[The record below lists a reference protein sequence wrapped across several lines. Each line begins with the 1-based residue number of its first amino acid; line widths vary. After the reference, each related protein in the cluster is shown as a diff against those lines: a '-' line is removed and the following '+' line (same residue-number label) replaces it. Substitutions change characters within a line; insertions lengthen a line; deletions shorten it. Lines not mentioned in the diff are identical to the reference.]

1 VILLKGSLT
10 MTHLLFPLLTPVLE
24 HPHGIRQVYFA
35 GAQHSVPEL
44 SYQVDFPRLELIL
57 EGEQMMKCE
66 DEQGNNQ
73 DVRMLAGDVLFVP
86 AKGWNSP
93 QWQEPVRTLTLLF
106 GKQQLGFSLLNWD
119 GAQFT
124 SGEKG
129 NVGRRGP
136 RVGAFMLQALNEL
149 AWHRSDQTTAQF
161 LVKGLL
167 SHALDLF
174 SSFVK
179 TASRSQ
185 ALFEAVRQYIE
196 EHYREPLTRDS
207 VAKAFY
213 ISPNYLSHLFQKSG
227 GIGLN
232 EYLNYVRL
240 EQAKNLLKGYDMK
253 VREVA
258 HACGFVDSNY
268 FCRQFRKSTE
278 RSPSEYRRQY
288 RSQLENRTS

>member
-1 VILLKGSLT
+1 
-10 MTHLLFPLLTPVLE
+10 MTASLFPLLSPVLE
-24 HPHGIRQVYFA
+24 HPAGIRQVYFA
-35 GAQHSVPEL
+35 GAQHPVPEL
-44 SYQVDFPRLELIL
+44 AYQVDFPRLELIL
-57 EGEQMMKCE
+57 DGEQRMNWE

-73 DVRMLAGDVLFVP
+73 PTRLRAGDVLFVP

-93 QWQEPVRTLTLLF
+93 QWEKPVRTLSLLF

-124 SGEKG
+124 ASEKG
-129 NVGRRGP
+129 NVARRGP

-149 AWHRSDQTTAQF
+149 AWHHSDQATAQF

-174 SSFVK
+174 SSSVQ

-185 ALFEAVRQYIE
+185 ALFEAIRQHIE

-207 VAKAFY
+207 VAQAFY

-268 FCRQFRKSTE
+268 FCRQFKKSTE

-288 RSQLENRTS
+288 RSQLENIEP

>member
-1 VILLKGSLT
+1 
-10 MTHLLFPLLTPVLE
+10 MTHTLFSVLSPVLE
-24 HPHGIRQVYFA
+24 QPEGVRQVFFA
-35 GAQHSVPEL
+35 GAQHPVPEL
-44 SYQVDFPRLELIL
+44 AYQVDFPRLELIL
-57 EGEQMMKCE
+57 EGDQMME
-66 DEQGNNQ
+66 WENEQGVSQ
-73 DVRMLAGDVLFVP
+73 VVRMQAGDALFVP
-86 AKGWNSP
+86 ARGWNSP
-93 QWQEPVRTLTLLF
+93 QWQTPVRTLSLLF
-106 GKQQLGFSLLNWD
+106 GKQQLGFSLLGWD
-119 GAQFT
+119 GKQFD
-124 SGEKG
+124 SREKG
-129 NVGRRGP
+129 NTGRRGP

-149 AWHRSDQTTAQF
+149 AWHRADQRTARF

-174 SSFVK
+174 SSSAH

-185 ALFEAVRQYIE
+185 ALFGAIRQHIE

-253 VREVA
+253 VKEVA
-258 HACGFVDSNY
+258 HACGYIDSNY
-268 FCRQFRKSTE
+268 FCRQFKKSTE

-288 RSQLENRTS
+288 RSQFESLEP

>member
-1 VILLKGSLT
+1 MAMILRKGSLT
-10 MTHLLFPLLTPVLE
+10 MTHLLFPLLTPVIE
-24 HPHGIRQVYFA
+24 HPAGIRQVYFA
-35 GAQHSVPEL
+35 GALHPVPEL
-44 SYQVDFPRLELIL
+44 AYQVDFPRLELVLDGVQI
-57 EGEQMMKCE
+57 MNWE
-66 DEQGNNQ
+66 DEHGNVQ
-73 DVRMLAGDVLFVP
+73 TTRMQAGDVLFVP

-93 QWQEPVRTLTLLF
+93 QWQQPVRTLSFLF

-119 GAQFT
+119 GEQF
-124 SGEKG
+124 SSSEKG

-136 RVGAFMLQALNEL
+136 RTGAFMLQALNEL
-149 AWHRSDQTTAQF
+149 AWHRQDQPTAKF

-174 SSFVK
+174 SSSVQ
-179 TASRSQ
+179 TVSRSQ
-185 ALFEAVRQYIE
+185 ALFAAIRQYIE

-227 GIGLN
+227 GVGLN

-258 HACGFVDSNY
+258 HACGFIDSNY

-288 RSQLENRTS
+288 RSQFENA

>member
-1 VILLKGSLT
+1 MVVIHHKGSLT
-10 MTHLLFPLLTPVLE
+10 MTHLLFPLLSPVLE
-24 HPHGIRQVYFA
+24 HPAGIRQVYFA
-35 GAQHSVPEL
+35 GAQHPVPEL
-44 SYQVDFPRLELIL
+44 AYQVDFPRLELVL
-57 EGEQMMKCE
+57 DGEQMMKWE
-66 DEQGNNQ
+66 DEHGNVQ
-73 DVRMLAGDVLFVP
+73 TTRMQTGDALFVP

-93 QWQEPVRTLTLLF
+93 QWQQRVRTLSFLF

-119 GAQFT
+119 GEHF
-124 SGEKG
+124 SSSEKG

-136 RVGAFMLQALNEL
+136 RTGAFMLQALNEL
-149 AWHRSDQTTAQF
+149 AWHRQDQPTAKF

-174 SSFVK
+174 SSSVQ
-179 TASRSQ
+179 TVSRSQ
-185 ALFEAVRQYIE
+185 ALFAAIRQYIE
-196 EHYREPLTRDS
+196 EYYREPLTRDS

-288 RSQLENRTS
+288 RSQFENA

>member
-1 VILLKGSLT
+1 
-10 MTHLLFPLLTPVLE
+10 MTHPLFSVLSPVLE
-24 HPHGIRQVYFA
+24 ATNGIRQVYYA
-35 GAQHSVPEL
+35 GNQHPVPAL
-44 SYQVDFPRLELIL
+44 AYQVDFPRLELIL
-57 EGEQMMKCE
+57 DGEQVMEWE
-66 DEQGNNQ
+66 DEQGTTQ
-73 DVRMLAGDVLFVP
+73 ATLLQAGDVLYVP

-93 QWQEPVRTLTLLF
+93 RWQMPVRTLSILF
-106 GKQQLGFSLLNWD
+106 GKQQLGFSLLHWD
-119 GAQFT
+119 GEQFT
-124 SGEKG
+124 ASEKG

-136 RVGAFMLQALNEL
+136 RTGAFMLQALNEL
-149 AWHRSDQTTAQF
+149 AWHRSDQSTAQF

-174 SSFVK
+174 SSSVQ
-179 TASRSQ
+179 TVSRSQ
-185 ALFEAVRQYIE
+185 ALFAAIRQYIE

-253 VREVA
+253 IREVA
-258 HACGFVDSNY
+258 HACGFIDSNY

-288 RSQLENRTS
+288 RSQFENA